1 VQTGIGTPTGAN
13 SASYIVSSGATLENS
28 GGTGT
33 IAAGSISGAGSFKV
47 SGGTETINVD
57 AAAMPALVV
66 NGGTLAING
75 GTAAM
80 DSAASLTL
88 SGNGT
93 VSGSGTLT
101 VTQPSASG
109 PALTVTGGAMNGSGV
124 TVVGSGSS
132 GTVSGS
138 VVLTG
143 SRELRAAGSVT
154 LDATDLANNQ
164 GGAASLSTVSGG
176 TLTLGN
182 GSTNRTWNGCCQ
194 ALTIN
199 NAGTLSKPGA
209 NTVSG
214 NFSLVNNGTVNVD
227 LGSLGVNGN
236 YSASGA
242 STTALR
248 IAGTTAGSGYAQL
261 VVGGAAGL
269 NGILSITTDA
279 SFSPPSGSG

>member
-1 VQTGIGTPTGAN
+1 
-13 SASYIVSSGATLENS
+13 
-28 GGTGT
+28 
-33 IAAGSISGAGSFKV
+33 
-47 SGGTETINVD
+47 
-57 AAAMPALVV
+57 
-66 NGGTLAING
+66 
-75 GTAAM
+75 
-80 DSAASLTL
+80 ASLTL

-101 VTQPSASG
+101 VTQPSAGG
-109 PALTVTGGAMNGSGV
+109 PALTLTGGAMNGSGV
-124 TVVGSGSS
+124 TVVGSGST

-138 VVLTG
+138 VVLSG
-143 SRELRAAGSVT
+143 SRELCAWGRVT

-227 LGSLGVNGN
+227 LGSLGVNGT
-236 YSASGA
+236 YTASGT

-248 IAGTTAGSGYAQL
+248 IAGTTAASGYAQL
-261 VVGGAAGL
+261 VVGRAAGL
-269 NGILSITTDA
+269 SGILSITTDA
-279 SFSPPSGSG
+279 SFSPPSGSGYQMLTYGSHGSSQFSSVAFTGSTYTVTYNATNLTLGALTATTTALTSSANPNL